1 MSTRTPH
8 AATTLRPIEPGDREL
23 LLRIY
28 ASTRAEELAAVP
40 WSEQQRQDFL
50 RFQFEA
56 QHKYYMQHFPRAAF
70 DLILEGGEPVG
81 RLYVDRR
88 DDEIRLIDIALLP
101 EHRGRGLGGA
111 IMRDVLAEGAA
122 SGRLVRIH
130 VERGNPA
137 MRLYRRLGF
146 EKIEEQGVYHL
157 MEWAPDGRGAN
168 DKENDG
174 AG

>member
-1 MSTRTPH
+1 MSTR
-8 AATTLRPIEPGDREL
+8 TTLRPITPEDQEL

-28 ASTRAEELAAVP
+28 ASTRADELAAVP
-40 WSEQQRQDFL
+40 WSEQEKQDFL
-50 RFQFEA
+50 RFQFDA
-56 QHKYYMQHFPRAAF
+56 QHKYYQEHFPRAAF
-70 DLILEGGEPVG
+70 DLILKGGEPIG

-101 EHRGRGLGGA
+101 EHRGGGLGGA
-111 IMRDVLAEGAA
+111 IMQGVLAEGRE

-130 VERGNPA
+130 VEHNNPA
-137 MRLYRRLGF
+137 MRLYLRLGF

-157 MEWAPDGRGAN
+157 MEWRPEEKDH
-168 DKENDG
+168 